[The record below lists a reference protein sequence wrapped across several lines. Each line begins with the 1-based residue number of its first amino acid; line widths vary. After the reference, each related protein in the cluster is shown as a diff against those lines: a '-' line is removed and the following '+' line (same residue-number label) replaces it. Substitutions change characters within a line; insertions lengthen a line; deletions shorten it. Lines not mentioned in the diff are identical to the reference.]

1 MPIVLS
7 APAALR
13 RRRGRRGPAD
23 LLREFESRTS
33 HAWVLARKQQS
44 VILSENAGM
53 RIRFERVTQRYDG
66 HALFTDLDLEIPSG
80 KFFTLL
86 GPSGCGKTTLLRM
99 LAGFVVP
106 DAGRVWFG
114 ERDVTALPVHKRGVG
129 MVFQDY
135 ALFPDRSSLANVMYG
150 LEARGVAARDAK
162 ARAMA
167 MLERVGLGTM
177 ADRSPA
183 TLSGGQRQR
192 VAMARALVIDPQL
205 LLLDEPLAALDVKL
219 RVELRA
225 MVRELQLESKVTT
238 VFVTHDQ
245 EEALALSDIVA
256 VMDRGRIVQVGSP
269 AEIYAS
275 PETDY
280 AADFLGSANLIRVEE
295 ELPSEN
301 PEVMRF
307 LVAGGTLAIARR
319 PGAGRGPISRGKPL
333 IVVRREEIE
342 IGSRAIALAGA
353 RDDENV
359 LPGTIEGVEFRGSVT
374 GYRVRTAAG
383 LIHVDVWSV
392 QHGKRHPRGEEVVLR
407 IPATA
412 LLVEG
417 GE

>member
-1 MPIVLS
+1 MI
-7 APAALR
+7 
-13 RRRGRRGPAD
+13 G
-23 LLREFESRTS
+23 
-33 HAWVLARKQQS
+33 
-44 VILSENAGM
+44 ILGENAGM

-80 KFFTLL
+80 RFFTLL

-114 ERDVTALPVHKRGVG
+114 DRDVTALPVHKRAIG

-150 LEARGVAARDAK
+150 LEARGVATKDAK

-167 MLERVGLGTM
+167 LLERVGLGTM

-225 MVRELQLESKVTT
+225 MVRELQIESKVTT

-256 VMDRGRIVQVGSP
+256 VMDRGRIVQMGAP
-269 AEIYAS
+269 LEIYAK
-275 PETDY
+275 PANGY
-280 AADFLGSANLIRVEE
+280 AADFLGSANLIP
-295 ELPSEN
+295 L
-301 PEVMRF
+301 
-307 LVAGGTLAIARR
+307 GD
-319 PGAGRGPISRGKPL
+319 GKFQ
-333 IVVRREEIE
+333 VVRREEIE
-342 IGSRAIALAGA
+342 IGVGDLRGI
-353 RDDENV
+353 
-359 LPGTIEGVEFRGSVT
+359 IEGVEFRGSIT
-374 GYRVRTAAG
+374 GYRVRTAVG
-383 LIHVDVWSV
+383 LVHVDTWSV
-392 QHGKRHPRGEEVVLR
+392 QHGRTHERGEAVVLR
-407 IPATA
+407 IPADA
-412 LLVEG
+412 RVVAG
-417 GE
+417 K